1 MRALFA
7 LIVVAACGAPATLT
21 RVESEVFKKS
31 CLFSGC
37 HSGSASAEGLNLDSP
52 TYAKLVNVKAKGAMV
67 TNLTLV
73 VPGKPDDSYLYQKL
87 TQTTP
92 AMGTLMPQT
101 GEMLDAPR
109 LQLVKDWIAAG
120 AENN

>member
-1 MRALFA
+1 MRALW
-7 LIVVAACGAPATLT
+7 LLLLLAACGAPPTLT

-37 HSGSASAEGLNLDSP
+37 HSGSAPAEGLNLDAP
-52 TYAKLVNVKAKGAMV
+52 TYSKLVNVKAKGAAV
-67 TNLTLV
+67 TSLALV

-87 TQTTP
+87 IQTMP

-101 GEMLDAPR
+101 GEMLDTAR
-109 LQLVKDWIAAG
+109 LNLVRDWIAAG